1 MYKLQNYSET
11 IVCSLLD
18 SILNGYDNICKCEKC
33 KLDIT
38 AIALNSLDTRY
49 IVSEQGE
56 IYTKALTEVDK
67 QDKIDVTTAIAIAI
81 EVVSAN
87 PKHSLEN

>member
-1 MYKLQNYSET
+1 MYKLKNYSET
-11 IVCSLLD
+11 EVSKRL
-18 SILNGYDNICKCEKC
+18 SEILKGYDNICKCEKC

-56 IYTKALTEVDK
+56 IYAKAFAEVDK
-67 QDKIDVTTAIAIAI
+67 QEKINVTTAITKAI
-81 EVVSAN
+81 EIVAGN
-87 PKHSLEN
+87 PKH